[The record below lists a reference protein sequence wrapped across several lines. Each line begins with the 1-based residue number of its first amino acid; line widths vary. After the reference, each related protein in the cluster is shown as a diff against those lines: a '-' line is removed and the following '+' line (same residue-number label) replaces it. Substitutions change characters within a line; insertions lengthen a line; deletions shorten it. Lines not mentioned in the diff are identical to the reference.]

1 MILISLVRDKI
12 MSKELI
18 TNVTSDFK
26 SCAVYKYVKK
36 GQKSFRVS
44 TRLLQSI
51 FTKALKLRNVPV
63 LILTIPANKNENFV
77 LRCQIRKEK
86 I

>member
-1 MILISLVRDKI
+1 
-12 MSKELI
+12 MSKELV
-18 TNVTSDFK
+18 TNVPSDFK

-44 TRLLQSI
+44 QRLLQKI
-51 FTKALKLRNVPV
+51 FNQALKLRNVPV
-63 LILTIPANKNENFV
+63 LILTIPANKKENFV
-77 LRCQIRKEK
+77 LRCQIKKEK